1 MRLSKYYLRFYD
13 LAISSIRLL
22 NVLMFSNLFQSYL
35 FYELLVTLEESL
47 YGRREQ
53 NHMDYILVFILF
65 LCYIAY
71 VVFSNIGRDFV
82 RLNFFR
88 LMGATQYLGCSKILR
103 LASPKSSSYAELI
116 TYCTTDIEKV
126 RDALQ
131 LFVAFFGL
139 IPLQIGS
146 VVFLLWIANEAAL
159 VGLIV
164 LLLVFPILV
173 NLNII

>member
-1 MRLSKYYLRFYD
+1 MLYY
-13 LAISSIRLL
+13 ICHLL
-22 NVLMFSNLFQSYL
+22 KHRKGF
-35 FYELLVTLEESL
+35 
-47 YGRREQ
+47 
-53 NHMDYILVFILF
+53 
-65 LCYIAY
+65 C
-71 VVFSNIGRDFV
+71 

-139 IPLQIGS
+139 IPLQICS

-173 NLNII
+173 NLNIIQSILKCIFLRYSLTENDIY